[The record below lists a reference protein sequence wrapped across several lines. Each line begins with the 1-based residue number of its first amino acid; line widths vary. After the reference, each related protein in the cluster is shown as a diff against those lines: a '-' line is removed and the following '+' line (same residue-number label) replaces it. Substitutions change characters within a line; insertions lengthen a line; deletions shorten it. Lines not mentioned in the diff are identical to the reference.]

1 MKTRRWI
8 ATCVVALL
16 GVTAVLAKDIRVVVF
31 KVAQMHCE
39 KCEKKVKD
47 NMRFEKGLKD
57 LSTEVKTKTVTITY
71 DADKTNVK
79 NLQAGFK
86 KFNYEAEFV
95 KETKKDDKKAG
106 LSGSA
111 AECIQKCIAER
122 RICQEDRRVHYQ
134 EGSGQA
140 GRYVQDRQGRVRQVL
155 G

>member
-79 NLQAGFK
+79 GPVRRQK
-86 KFNYEAEFV
+86 SV
-95 KETKKDDKKAG
+95 R
-106 LSGSA
+106 A
-111 AECIQKCIAER
+111 AAWTRPSSCARAR
-122 RICQEDRRVHYQ
+122 R
-134 EGSGQA
+134 
-140 GRYVQDRQGRVRQVL
+140 
-155 G
+155 

>member
-57 LSTEVKTKTVTITY
+57 VSTVVKDRTVTITY
-71 DADKTNVK
+71 DAEKTNVDK
-79 NLQAGFK
+79 LKAGFK

-95 KETKKDDKKAG
+95 KETKREDKK
-106 LSGSA
+106 
-111 AECIQKCIAER
+111 
-122 RICQEDRRVHYQ
+122 
-134 EGSGQA
+134 
-140 GRYVQDRQGRVRQVL
+140 
-155 G
+155 